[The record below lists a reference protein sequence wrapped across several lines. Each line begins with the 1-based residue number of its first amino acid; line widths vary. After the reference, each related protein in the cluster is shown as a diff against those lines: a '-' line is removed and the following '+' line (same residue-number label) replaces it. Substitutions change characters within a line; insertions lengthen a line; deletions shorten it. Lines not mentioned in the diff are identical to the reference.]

1 MECTAPHP
9 PPAARSR
16 WFPRSPCSQTPS
28 VKRLAIPALLLTIAL
43 LPSRA
48 EVLNGAVSPPM
59 DARAVEARV
68 FTAEFAA
75 AATRFYDP
83 LFTGWVHNA
92 VGKDCVD
99 WDDWMLGWLR
109 ANGRG
114 RVAKVEEVFLY
125 RRMDRK
131 RWNWPSA
138 HVAVRVTLKDGAV
151 FYLDPWRYGPEQ
163 AVRPRAEYERRWGP
177 PDAVYAD

>member
-1 MECTAPHP
+1 M
-9 PPAARSR
+9 
-16 WFPRSPCSQTPS
+16 
-28 VKRLAIPALLLTIAL
+28 KRLALPALLLTFAL
-43 LPSRA
+43 VPLGA
-48 EVLNGAVSPPM
+48 EALDGAVRPPM
-59 DARAVEARV
+59 DARAVEERA
-68 FTAEFAA
+68 FTTEFVG

-92 VGKDCVD
+92 VGKNCDD

-109 ANGRG
+109 THGRG
-114 RVAKVEEVFLY
+114 RVSKVEETFFY

-131 RWNWPSA
+131 RWYWPSA
-138 HVAVRVTLKDGAV
+138 HVAVRVTLADGAV
-151 FYLDPWRYGPEQ
+151 FYLDPWRYGPER